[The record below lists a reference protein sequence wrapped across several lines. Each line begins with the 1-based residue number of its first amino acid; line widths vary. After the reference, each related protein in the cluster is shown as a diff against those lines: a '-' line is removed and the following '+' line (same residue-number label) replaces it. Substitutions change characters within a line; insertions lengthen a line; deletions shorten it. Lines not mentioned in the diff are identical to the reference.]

1 MAIPRQDELYNIVLE
16 ALKSGAVHDLDYIR
30 RHVKLN
36 VNMTRSESLQK
47 LSSGRELVWHNRL
60 GWSLKWLKDAGLLI
74 RPRKAHY
81 QITEAGRKFLSND
94 RLLNKSII
102 EELIAHRM
110 ISSDSAVDSPLELDE
125 DDEPLKKFDKF
136 ERLYL
141 ELEKNFIDD
150 LLKVILNLSSE
161 KFEGLIDRLLRTLD
175 YDGEEFVDVALKSD
189 KNGNLSGSLMLR
201 NRSGFDVRH
210 VEAKRLPYD
219 EVIDEDELQRFVKA
233 MDDRSQIKKGMF
245 LATAMFS
252 DEAKEYADEH
262 SVYLLDVDDVINLML
277 DHNLGVTTRT
287 YELKYIDKKFF
298 MG

>member
-1 MAIPRQDELYNIVLE
+1 MAIPKQNELYDPVLE
-16 ALKSGAVHDLDYIR
+16 FLSDGEVHTSEQLQKFIRRRFHLTAAQRAKKTNSGAPVWTNNIAWAIR
-30 RHVKLN
+30 KLKEDEMI
-36 VNMTRSESLQK
+36 VAPQR
-47 LSSGRELVWHNRL
+47 
-60 GWSLKWLKDAGLLI
+60 
-74 RPRKAHY
+74 AHY
-81 QITEAGRKFLSND
+81 QITDAGKKYLSGRVSNVD
-94 RLLNKSII
+94 D
-102 EELIAHRM
+102 E
-110 ISSDSAVDSPLELDE
+110 VDSPLDLDE
-125 DDEPLKKFDKF
+125 GSDPLQKIDRF

-141 ELEKNFIDD
+141 ELEKGFIDD
-150 LLKVILNLSSE
+150 LLDVILNLPSE
-161 KFEGLIDRLLRTLD
+161 KFKGLIDRLLRTLD
-175 YDGEEFVDVALKSD
+175 YDGEEVVDVALNPD